1 MAEER
6 ASKKLWDRAAWKD
19 AGFFLT
25 YLRPHY
31 NVFIPALIALAITG
45 GITILFVKELAALAG
60 KGIGGG
66 VGAEW
71 LAHFKALAG
80 QLSTLAG
87 GWPAEAARPEWGQEL
102 NNISRQASEM
112 DASLKGATGPE
123 WMAELTRSAWFL
135 VGIVSVQAVIA
146 FFRIML
152 FAKASERA
160 LAALRLDTFSRI
172 IRLPMATLNQRR
184 VGELASRLANDVE
197 SMRET
202 LVVTIPMLIRHT
214 VMLIL
219 CLVLILNMSVKLSL
233 FMIGTIPVV
242 IVLIA
247 MFGARIRKL
256 TKRAQDNLA
265 ASQVVVDESLQSIVS
280 VKAFRNEAYELAR
293 YDRNLSEYLRTVLR
307 AAVPRAS
314 FIAFIIFAFS
324 VAVILVTW
332 YAMRMLNDGSISK
345 EELTQFAGLSGV
357 IAGSFMQ
364 FPELITQLQRSLGA
378 TERVREILLDQTEPD
393 DTHGASKERF
403 KGEIEM
409 RDVSFAYPTRPDAVV
424 LRDFNLQAKAGQ
436 RIALVGPSGSGKS
449 TSISLLFRF
458 YDPTTGE
465 IRIDGQPIRD
475 MSLTTLRRNLALVPQ
490 EVLLFGGSIQ
500 ENIAYG
506 KPEATEEEIISAA
519 KKANAHDFIAGLTEG
534 YQTLVGDRGTQ
545 LSGGQRQRIAI
556 ARAILADPAILILD
570 EATSSLDAESERLV
584 QDALDKLM
592 QNRTSII
599 IAHRLSTVRRCD
611 QILVMSSGAILERGT
626 HEELV
631 AKPGSLY
638 GSLAKLQLE

>member
-1 MAEER
+1 MSEER

-25 YLRPHY
+25 YLRPHF

-45 GITILFVKELAALAG
+45 GMTILFIKELAALAG
-60 KGIGGG
+60 KGIGG
-66 VGAEW
+66 A
-71 LAHFKALAG
+71 K
-80 QLSTLAG
+80 
-87 GWPAEAARPEWGQEL
+87 
-102 NNISRQASEM
+102 
-112 DASLKGATGPE
+112 GPE
-123 WMAELTRSAWFL
+123 WMAELNDSAWML
-135 VGIVSVQAVIA
+135 VGIVAAQAVIA

-160 LAALRLDTFSRI
+160 LASLRMDTFSRI

-197 SMRET
+197 AMRET

-214 VMLIL
+214 VMLSL
-219 CLVLILNMSVKLSL
+219 CLILILNMSVKLSL
-233 FMIGTIPVV
+233 FMVGTIPVV

-247 MFGARIRKL
+247 VFGARIRKL
-256 TKRAQDNLA
+256 TKKAQDNLA

-280 VKAFRNEAYELAR
+280 VKAFRNEAHEMAR
-293 YDRNLSEYLRTVLR
+293 YDKNLGEYLRTVLR
-307 AAVPRAS
+307 AAIPRAS

-324 VAVILVTW
+324 VALILVTW
-332 YAMRMLNDGSISK
+332 FAMRMLNFGEIGK
-345 EELTQFAGLSGV
+345 EELTQFAGLSGM
-357 IAGSFMQ
+357 IAASFMQ

-378 TERVREILLDQTEPD
+378 TERVREILRDETEPED
-393 DTHGASKERF
+393 GEKAASVRF
-403 KGEIEM
+403 RGEIEM
-409 RDVSFAYPTRPDAVV
+409 RDVGFSYPTRPEAVV
-424 LRDFNLQAKAGQ
+424 LRDFNLTAKAGQ

-458 YDPTTGE
+458 YDPTSGE
-465 IRIDGQPIRD
+465 IRIDGRPIRELT
-475 MSLTTLRRNLALVPQ
+475 LTTLRRNLALVPQ
-490 EVLLFGGSIQ
+490 EVLLFGGSIK

-519 KKANAHDFIAGLTEG
+519 KKANAHDFITGLTDG

-556 ARAILADPAILILD
+556 ARAILADPAILVLD

-592 QNRTSII
+592 ENRTSII

-611 QILVMSSGAILERGT
+611 QILVMSVGAILERGT
-626 HEELV
+626 HDELV
-631 AKPGSLY
+631 AKPGGLY

>member
-25 YLRPHY
+25 YLRPHA

-45 GITILFVKELAALAG
+45 GMTIVFIKELAAVAG
-60 KGIGGG
+60 KGIG
-66 VGAEW
+66 
-71 LAHFKALAG
+71 
-80 QLSTLAG
+80 
-87 GWPAEAARPEWGQEL
+87 
-102 NNISRQASEM
+102 
-112 DASLKGATGPE
+112 GATGPE
-123 WMAELTRSAWFL
+123 WMAELHDSLWFL
-135 VGIVSVQAVIA
+135 VGIVAIQAVIA

-197 SMRET
+197 AMRET

-214 VMLIL
+214 VMLSL
-219 CLVLILNMSVKLSL
+219 CLILILNMSVKLSL
-233 FMIGTIPVV
+233 FMVGTIPVV

-247 MFGARIRKL
+247 IFGSRIRKL
-256 TKRAQDNLA
+256 TKKAQDNLA

-280 VKAFRNEAYELAR
+280 VKAFRNEVHEMAR
-293 YDRNLSEYLRTVLR
+293 YEKNLGEYLTTVIR
-307 AAVPRAS
+307 AAIPRAS

-324 VAVILVTW
+324 VALILVTW
-332 YAMRMLNDGSISK
+332 FAMRMLNFGEIGK
-345 EELTQFAGLSGV
+345 EELTQFAGLSGM
-357 IAGSFMQ
+357 IAASFMQ

-378 TERVREILLDQTEPD
+378 TERVREILKDEVEPQDTEKAVV
-393 DTHGASKERF
+393 TRF
-403 KGEIEM
+403 RGEIEM
-409 RDVSFAYPTRPDAVV
+409 RGVSFAYPTRPEAVV
-424 LRDFNLQAKAGQ
+424 LRDFDLSAKAGQ

-449 TSISLLFRF
+449 TSVALLFRF
-458 YDPTTGE
+458 YEPTTGE
-465 IRIDGQPIRD
+465 ILIDGRPIHD
-475 MSLTTLRRNLALVPQ
+475 MTLTELRRNLALVPQ

-506 KPEATEEEIISAA
+506 KPGATEDEIINAA
-519 KKANAHDFIAGLTEG
+519 KKANAHEFIIGLTEG
-534 YQTLVGDRGTQ
+534 YRTLVGDRGTQ

-584 QDALDKLM
+584 KDALDKLM
-592 QNRTSII
+592 ENRTSII

-611 QILVMSSGAILERGT
+611 QILAMSGGAIIERGT
-626 HEELV
+626 HDELV
-631 AKPGSLY
+631 SKPGGLY

>member
-1 MAEER
+1 MKPRMAEER

-25 YLRPHY
+25 YLRPHA

-45 GITILFVKELAALAG
+45 GMTIVFIKELAAVAG
-60 KGIGGG
+60 KGIG
-66 VGAEW
+66 
-71 LAHFKALAG
+71 
-80 QLSTLAG
+80 
-87 GWPAEAARPEWGQEL
+87 
-102 NNISRQASEM
+102 
-112 DASLKGATGPE
+112 GATGPE
-123 WMAELTRSAWFL
+123 WMAELHDSLWFL
-135 VGIVSVQAVIA
+135 VGIVAIQAVIA

-197 SMRET
+197 AMRET

-214 VMLIL
+214 VMLSL
-219 CLVLILNMSVKLSL
+219 CLILILNMSVKLSL
-233 FMIGTIPVV
+233 FMVGTIPVV

-247 MFGARIRKL
+247 IFGSRIRKL
-256 TKRAQDNLA
+256 TKKAQDNLA

-280 VKAFRNEAYELAR
+280 VKAFRNEVHEMAR
-293 YDRNLSEYLRTVLR
+293 YEKNLGEYLSTVIR
-307 AAVPRAS
+307 AAIPRAS

-324 VAVILVTW
+324 VALILVTW
-332 YAMRMLNDGSISK
+332 FAMRMLNFGEIGK
-345 EELTQFAGLSGV
+345 EELTQFVGLSGM
-357 IAGSFMQ
+357 IAASFMQ

-378 TERVREILLDQTEPD
+378 TERVREILKDEVEPQD
-393 DTHGASKERF
+393 AEKAAVTRF
-403 KGEIEM
+403 LGEIEM
-409 RDVSFAYPTRPDAVV
+409 RGVSFAYPTRPEAVV
-424 LRDFNLQAKAGQ
+424 LRDFDLSAKAGQ

-449 TSISLLFRF
+449 TSVALLFRF
-458 YDPTTGE
+458 YEPTTGE
-465 IRIDGQPIRD
+465 IFIDGRPIRD
-475 MSLTTLRRNLALVPQ
+475 MTLTELRRNLALVPQ

-506 KPEATEEEIISAA
+506 KPGATEDEIINAA
-519 KKANAHDFIAGLTEG
+519 KKANAHEFIIGLTEG
-534 YQTLVGDRGTQ
+534 YRTLVGDRGTQ

-592 QNRTSII
+592 ENRTSII

-611 QILVMSSGAILERGT
+611 QILAMSGGAIIERGT
-626 HEELV
+626 HDELV
-631 AKPGSLY
+631 SKPGGLY

>member
-25 YLRPHY
+25 YLRPHA

-45 GITILFVKELAALAG
+45 GMTIVFIKELAAVAG
-60 KGIGGG
+60 KGIG
-66 VGAEW
+66 
-71 LAHFKALAG
+71 
-80 QLSTLAG
+80 
-87 GWPAEAARPEWGQEL
+87 
-102 NNISRQASEM
+102 
-112 DASLKGATGPE
+112 GATGPE
-123 WMAELTRSAWFL
+123 WMAELHDSLWFL
-135 VGIVSVQAVIA
+135 VGIVAIQAVIA

-197 SMRET
+197 AMRET

-214 VMLIL
+214 VMLSL
-219 CLVLILNMSVKLSL
+219 CLILILNMSVKLSL
-233 FMIGTIPVV
+233 FMVGTIPVV

-247 MFGARIRKL
+247 IFGSRIRKL
-256 TKRAQDNLA
+256 TKKAQDNLA

-280 VKAFRNEAYELAR
+280 VKAFRNEVHEMAR
-293 YDRNLSEYLRTVLR
+293 YEKNLGEYLTTVIR
-307 AAVPRAS
+307 AAIPRAS

-324 VAVILVTW
+324 VALILVTW
-332 YAMRMLNDGSISK
+332 FAMRMLNFGEIGK
-345 EELTQFAGLSGV
+345 EELTQFAGLSGM
-357 IAGSFMQ
+357 IAASFMQ

-378 TERVREILLDQTEPD
+378 TERVREILKDEVEPQETEKAVV
-393 DTHGASKERF
+393 TRF
-403 KGEIEM
+403 RGEIEM
-409 RDVSFAYPTRPDAVV
+409 RGVSFAYPTRPEAVV
-424 LRDFNLQAKAGQ
+424 LRDFDLSAKAGQ

-449 TSISLLFRF
+449 TSVALLFRF
-458 YDPTTGE
+458 YEPTTGE
-465 IRIDGQPIRD
+465 ILIDGRPIHD
-475 MSLTTLRRNLALVPQ
+475 MTLTELRRNLALVPQ

-506 KPEATEEEIISAA
+506 KPGATEDEIINAA
-519 KKANAHDFIAGLTEG
+519 KKANAHEFIIGLTEG
-534 YQTLVGDRGTQ
+534 YRTLVGDRGTQ

-592 QNRTSII
+592 ENRTSII

-611 QILVMSSGAILERGT
+611 QILAMSGGAIIERGT
-626 HEELV
+626 HDELV
-631 AKPGSLY
+631 SKPGGLY

>member
-25 YLRPHY
+25 YLRPHA

-45 GITILFVKELAALAG
+45 GMTIVFIKELAALAG
-60 KGIGGG
+60 KGIGG
-66 VGAEW
+66 
-71 LAHFKALAG
+71 
-80 QLSTLAG
+80 
-87 GWPAEAARPEWGQEL
+87 
-102 NNISRQASEM
+102 
-112 DASLKGATGPE
+112 ATGPE
-123 WMAELTRSAWFL
+123 WMAELNDSLWFL
-135 VGIVSVQAVIA
+135 VGIVAIQAVIA

-197 SMRET
+197 AMRET

-214 VMLIL
+214 VMLSL
-219 CLVLILNMSVKLSL
+219 CLILILNMSVKLSL
-233 FMIGTIPVV
+233 FMVGTIPVV

-247 MFGARIRKL
+247 IFGSRIRKL
-256 TKRAQDNLA
+256 TKKAQDNLA

-280 VKAFRNEAYELAR
+280 VKAFRNEVHEMAR
-293 YDRNLSEYLRTVLR
+293 YEKNLGEYLTTVLR
-307 AAVPRAS
+307 AAIPRAS

-324 VAVILVTW
+324 VALILVTW
-332 YAMRMLNDGSISK
+332 FAMRMLNFGEIGK
-345 EELTQFAGLSGV
+345 EELTQFAGLSGM
-357 IAGSFMQ
+357 IAASFMQ

-378 TERVREILLDQTEPD
+378 TERVREILKDEVEPQDTEKAAV
-393 DTHGASKERF
+393 TRF

-409 RDVSFAYPTRPDAVV
+409 RGVSFAYPTRPEAVV
-424 LRDFNLQAKAGQ
+424 LHDFNLSAKAGQ

-449 TSISLLFRF
+449 TSVALLFRF
-458 YDPTTGE
+458 YEPTTGE
-465 IRIDGQPIRD
+465 ILIDGRPIRD
-475 MSLTTLRRNLALVPQ
+475 MTLTELRRNLALVPQ

-506 KPEATEEEIISAA
+506 KPGATEDEIINAA
-519 KKANAHDFIAGLTEG
+519 KKANAHEFIIGLTEG
-534 YQTLVGDRGTQ
+534 YHTLVGDRGTQ

-592 QNRTSII
+592 ENRTSII

-611 QILVMSSGAILERGT
+611 QILAMSGGAIIERGT
-626 HEELV
+626 HDELV
-631 AKPGSLY
+631 SKPGGLY

>member
-19 AGFFLT
+19 AGFFLN

-45 GITILFVKELAALAG
+45 GMTILFIKELAAVAG
-60 KGIGGG
+60 KGIGG
-66 VGAEW
+66 
-71 LAHFKALAG
+71 AH
-80 QLSTLAG
+80 
-87 GWPAEAARPEWGQEL
+87 
-102 NNISRQASEM
+102 
-112 DASLKGATGPE
+112 GPE
-123 WMAELTRSAWFL
+123 WMAELNHSVWYLVALISA
-135 VGIVSVQAVIA
+135 QAVIA

-172 IRLPMATLNQRR
+172 IRLPMGTLNHRR

-197 SMRET
+197 AMRET

-214 VMLIL
+214 VMLSL

-233 FMIGTIPVV
+233 FMVGTIPVV
-242 IVLIA
+242 IVMIA
-247 MFGARIRKL
+247 IFGARIRKL
-256 TKRAQDNLA
+256 TRRAQDNLA

-293 YDRNLSEYLRTVLR
+293 YDKNLSEYLRTVLR

-324 VAVILVTW
+324 VALILVTW
-332 YAMRMLNDGSISK
+332 FAMRMLNDGGIGK
-345 EELTQFAGLSGV
+345 EELTQFAGLSGM
-357 IAGSFMQ
+357 IAASFMQ

-378 TERVREILLDQTEPD
+378 TERVREILRDDTEPED
-393 DTHGASKERF
+393 DNVAKLHF
-403 KGEIEM
+403 KGEIDM
-409 RDVSFAYPTRPDAVV
+409 RDVSFAYPTRPEAVV
-424 LRDFNLQAKAGQ
+424 LRDFSLQAKAGQ

-449 TSISLLFRF
+449 TSVSLLFRF
-458 YDPTTGE
+458 YDPTSGE

-490 EVLLFGGSIQ
+490 EVLLFGGSIR

-506 KPEATEEEIISAA
+506 KPDATEEEIISAA

-592 QNRTSII
+592 ENRTSII

-611 QILVMSSGAILERGT
+611 QILVMSGGAILERGT

-631 AKPGSLY
+631 ARPGGLY

>member
-25 YLRPHY
+25 YLRPHA

-45 GITILFVKELAALAG
+45 GMTIVFIKELAAVAG
-60 KGIGGG
+60 KGIG
-66 VGAEW
+66 
-71 LAHFKALAG
+71 
-80 QLSTLAG
+80 
-87 GWPAEAARPEWGQEL
+87 
-102 NNISRQASEM
+102 
-112 DASLKGATGPE
+112 GATGPE
-123 WMAELTRSAWFL
+123 WMAELHDSLWFL
-135 VGIVSVQAVIA
+135 VGIVAIQAIIA

-197 SMRET
+197 AMRET

-214 VMLIL
+214 VMLSL
-219 CLVLILNMSVKLSL
+219 CLILILNMSVKLSL
-233 FMIGTIPVV
+233 FMVGTIPVV

-247 MFGARIRKL
+247 IFGSRIRKL
-256 TKRAQDNLA
+256 TKKAQDNLA

-280 VKAFRNEAYELAR
+280 VKAFRNEVHEMAR
-293 YDRNLSEYLRTVLR
+293 YEKNLGEYLSTVIR
-307 AAVPRAS
+307 AAIPRAS

-324 VAVILVTW
+324 VALILVTW
-332 YAMRMLNDGSISK
+332 FAMRMLNFGEIGK
-345 EELTQFAGLSGV
+345 EELTQFVGLSGM
-357 IAGSFMQ
+357 IAASFMQ

-378 TERVREILLDQTEPD
+378 TERVREILKDEVEPQD
-393 DTHGASKERF
+393 AEKAVVTRF
-403 KGEIEM
+403 LGEIEM
-409 RDVSFAYPTRPDAVV
+409 RRVSFAYPTRPEAVV
-424 LRDFNLQAKAGQ
+424 LRDFDLSAKAGQ

-449 TSISLLFRF
+449 TSVALLFRF
-458 YDPTTGE
+458 YEPTTGE
-465 IRIDGQPIRD
+465 ILIDGRPIRD
-475 MSLTTLRRNLALVPQ
+475 MTLTELRRNLALVPQ

-506 KPEATEEEIISAA
+506 KPGATEDEIINAA
-519 KKANAHDFIAGLTEG
+519 KKANAHDFIIGLTEG
-534 YQTLVGDRGTQ
+534 YRTLVGDRGTQ

-592 QNRTSII
+592 ENRTSII

-611 QILVMSSGAILERGT
+611 QILAMSGGAIIERGT
-626 HEELV
+626 HDELV
-631 AKPGSLY
+631 SKPGGLY

>member
-6 ASKKLWDRAAWKD
+6 ASKKLWDRGAWKD
-19 AGFFLT
+19 AGFFLK

-31 NVFIPALIALAITG
+31 AVFVPALIALAITG
-45 GITILFVKELAALAG
+45 SLTIVFIKELAALAG

-66 VGAEW
+66 IGAEW
-71 LAHFKALAG
+71 IGHFRAAVS
-80 QLSTLAG
+80 QLSSVVADPLPAVMKPEFGAG
-87 GWPAEAARPEWGQEL
+87 LQGVSQQLVEL
-102 NNISRQASEM
+102 DSDLS
-112 DASLKGATGPE
+112 GAHGAE
-123 WMAELTRSAWFL
+123 WMAELNQSVWFL
-135 VGIVSVQAVIA
+135 VGIVAVQAVIA

-197 SMRET
+197 AMRET
-202 LVVTIPMLIRHT
+202 LVVTIPMLIRHS
-214 VMLIL
+214 VMLSL
-219 CLVLILNMSVKLSL
+219 CLVLILSMSVKLSL

-242 IVLIA
+242 IVMIA
-247 MFGARIRKL
+247 IFGARIRKL
-256 TKRAQDNLA
+256 TKKAQDNLA

-280 VKAFRNEAYELAR
+280 VKAFRNETHEMAR
-293 YDRNLSEYLRTVLR
+293 YDKNLSEYLRTVLR

-324 VAVILVTW
+324 VAIILVTW
-332 YAMRMLNDGSISK
+332 FALRMLNTGEIGK
-345 EELTQFAGLSGV
+345 EELTQFAGLSGM
-357 IAGSFMQ
+357 IAASFIQ

-378 TERVREILLDQTEPD
+378 TERVREILRDEVEPQD
-393 DTHGASKERF
+393 SETGTTSRF
-403 KGEIEM
+403 RGEIEM
-409 RDVSFAYPTRPDAVV
+409 RDVSFAYATRPDAVV
-424 LRDFNLQAKAGQ
+424 LRNFELKANAGQ

-449 TSISLLFRF
+449 TTVALLFRF
-458 YDPTTGE
+458 YDPTAGE
-465 IRIDGQPIRD
+465 ILIDGKPIRD
-475 MSLTTLRRNLALVPQ
+475 MTLTQLRRNLALVPQ

-506 KPEATEEEIISAA
+506 KPGATEEEIISAA
-519 KKANAHDFIAGLTEG
+519 KKANAHEFIAGLTEG

-592 QNRTSII
+592 ENRTSII
-599 IAHRLSTVRRCD
+599 VAHRLSTVRRCD
-611 QILVMSSGAILERGT
+611 QILVMSGGAILERGT
-626 HEELV
+626 HDELV
-631 AKPGSLY
+631 AKPGGLY

>member
-1 MAEER
+1 MPEEER
-6 ASKKLWDRAAWKD
+6 ASKKLWDRAAWKE

-31 NVFIPALIALAITG
+31 RVFIPALIALAITG
-45 GITILFVKELAALAG
+45 GLTIVFIKELAALAG
-60 KGIGGG
+60 KGIGG
-66 VGAEW
+66 
-71 LAHFKALAG
+71 
-80 QLSTLAG
+80 
-87 GWPAEAARPEWGQEL
+87 
-102 NNISRQASEM
+102 AS
-112 DASLKGATGPE
+112 GPE
-123 WMAELTRSAWFL
+123 WMAELNETLWLL
-135 VGIVSVQAVIA
+135 VGIISLQAFIA
-146 FFRIML
+146 FWRILL

-197 SMRET
+197 AMRET
-202 LVVTIPMLIRHT
+202 LVVTIPMLIRHS
-214 VMLIL
+214 VMLLIS
-219 CLVLILNMSVKLSL
+219 LILLLQMSVKLSL

-242 IVLIA
+242 IVMIA
-247 MFGARIRKL
+247 IFGSRIRKL
-256 TKRAQDNLA
+256 TRRAQDNLA

-293 YDRNLSEYLRTVLR
+293 YDKNLGEYLRTVIK

-324 VAVILVTW
+324 VALILVTW
-332 YAMRMLNDGSISK
+332 FAMKMLNDGAIGK
-345 EELTQFAGLSGV
+345 EELTQFAGLTGMVAS
-357 IAGSFMQ
+357 SFMA
-364 FPELITQLQRSLGA
+364 FPELITQLQRALGA
-378 TERVREILLDQTEPD
+378 TERVREILHDETEPAED
-393 DTHGASKERF
+393 LSIPVARCKGA
-403 KGEIEM
+403 IEM
-409 RDVSFAYPTRPDAVV
+409 RDVSFSYPSRPEAVV
-424 LRDFNLQAKAGQ
+424 LRDFDLSAAAGQ
-436 RIALVGPSGSGKS
+436 HIALVGPSGSGKS

-458 YDPTTGE
+458 YEPTTGE
-465 IRIDGQPIRD
+465 ILIDGIPIRE
-475 MSLTTLRRNLALVPQ
+475 MSLTALRRNLALVPQ
-490 EVLLFGGSIQ
+490 EVLLFGGSIR

-506 KPEATEEEIISAA
+506 APGASEEEIVSAA
-519 KKANAHDFIAGLTEG
+519 KKANAHEFIVGLTDG
-534 YQTLVGDRGTQ
+534 YETLVGDRGAQ

-592 QNRTSII
+592 ENRTSII

-611 QILVMSSGAILERGT
+611 QILVMSGGAILERGT
-626 HEELV
+626 HDELI
-631 AKPGSLY
+631 AKEGGLY

>member
-25 YLRPHY
+25 YLRPHA

-45 GITILFVKELAALAG
+45 GMTIVFIKELAAVAG
-60 KGIGGG
+60 KGIG
-66 VGAEW
+66 
-71 LAHFKALAG
+71 
-80 QLSTLAG
+80 
-87 GWPAEAARPEWGQEL
+87 
-102 NNISRQASEM
+102 
-112 DASLKGATGPE
+112 GATGPE
-123 WMAELTRSAWFL
+123 WMAELHDSLWFL
-135 VGIVSVQAVIA
+135 VGIVAIQAIIA

-197 SMRET
+197 AMRET

-214 VMLIL
+214 VMLSL
-219 CLVLILNMSVKLSL
+219 CLILILNMSVKLSL
-233 FMIGTIPVV
+233 FMVGTIPVV

-247 MFGARIRKL
+247 IFGSRIRKL
-256 TKRAQDNLA
+256 TKKAQDNLA

-280 VKAFRNEAYELAR
+280 VKAFRNEVHEMAR
-293 YDRNLSEYLRTVLR
+293 YEKNLSEYLSTVIR
-307 AAVPRAS
+307 AAIPRAS

-324 VAVILVTW
+324 VALILVTW
-332 YAMRMLNDGSISK
+332 FAMRMLNFGEIGK
-345 EELTQFAGLSGV
+345 EELTQFVGLSGM
-357 IAGSFMQ
+357 IAASFMQ

-378 TERVREILLDQTEPD
+378 TERVREILKDEVEPQD
-393 DTHGASKERF
+393 AEKAAVTRF
-403 KGEIEM
+403 LGEIEM
-409 RDVSFAYPTRPDAVV
+409 RGVSFAYPTRPEAVV
-424 LRDFNLQAKAGQ
+424 LRDFDLSAKAGQ

-449 TSISLLFRF
+449 TSVALLFRF
-458 YDPTTGE
+458 YEPTTGE
-465 IRIDGQPIRD
+465 ILIDGRPIRD
-475 MSLTTLRRNLALVPQ
+475 MTLTELRRNLALVPQ

-506 KPEATEEEIISAA
+506 KPGATEDEIINAA
-519 KKANAHDFIAGLTEG
+519 KKANAHDFIIGLTEG
-534 YQTLVGDRGTQ
+534 YRTLVGDRGTQ

-592 QNRTSII
+592 ENRTSII

-611 QILVMSSGAILERGT
+611 QILAMSGGAIIERGT
-626 HEELV
+626 HDELV
-631 AKPGSLY
+631 SKPGGLY